1 MITRWKIFLL
11 MIMIGKNGNINGK
24 QKICLLDSQTSV
36 QVIDDIANNVQNEKI
51 ISFDYDSHELLTN
64 KKIVHQK
71 SDDFL
76 KEDEIQKIQQQ
87 DFKFAE
93 WYDQSP
99 VNQFL
104 LYKGINIGR
113 LFYGETLWELVGFF
127 KKFFEIKNIVEAHP
141 NYSFITTSE
150 IIYNITKIF

>member
-1 MITRWKIFLL
+1 
-11 MIMIGKNGNINGK
+11 MIGKNGNINGK

-93 WYDQSP
+93 WYDQSH
-99 VNQFL
+99 VNQFF

-127 KKFFEIKNIVEAHP
+127 KKFFE
-141 NYSFITTSE
+141 
-150 IIYNITKIF
+150 

>member
-1 MITRWKIFLL
+1 
-11 MIMIGKNGNINGK
+11 MIGKNGNINDK
-24 QKICLLDSQTSV
+24 QKLYLLDSQTSV

-64 KKIVHQK
+64 KKTAHQK

-93 WYDQSP
+93 WYDQSSI
-99 VNQFL
+99 NQFL

-113 LFYGETLWELVGFF
+113 LFHTILFLLLQ
-127 KKFFEIKNIVEAHP
+127 NIVHEHLH
-141 NYSFITTSE
+141 ILCC
-150 IIYNITKIF
+150 NIVLVTG